1 MFTIGADPEVFLATN
16 NSPVSSI
23 GLIGGTKYEPI
34 HIQDGIF
41 LQEDNVTV
49 EYNIPPC
56 KSADDFLKYN
66 LQALHIISEK
76 AKALN
81 LEVSIKAAH
90 KMPKEQLQD
99 PRAWIF
105 GCEPDFNVWT
115 MEENPKP
122 RANQWR
128 AAGGHV
134 HIGFY
139 GNNMEKVELTKY
151 LDSTLGAF
159 FALVDPDEQRK
170 KMYGAAGSIRFKP
183 YGIEYRTLSNYWLTH
198 PVLIKVVYS
207 VVEVAIRM
215 LANGQLPQPDVPNKI
230 LVAIN
235 KRKTKDLIN
244 YLKPLGRVGT
254 TQLFRTCVLSALA
267 SIEEDPATKKID
279 INQKKFVYFLEN
291 PKDVVLSRL
300 AGSLF

>member
-1 MFTIGADPEVFLATN
+1 MFTIGADPEVFLAAN

-34 HIQDGIF
+34 HIKDGIF

-66 LQALHIISEK
+66 LQALSIISEK
-76 AKALN
+76 AKELN
-81 LEVSIKAAH
+81 LKVSIKAAH

-99 PRAWIF
+99 PRAWVF

-122 RANQWR
+122 RVNQWR

-134 HIGFY
+134 HIGFD

-207 VVEVAIRM
+207 IVETAIKQ
-215 LANGQLPQPDVPNKI
+215 LVNGQLPQQDLPNKI

-244 YLKPLGRVGT
+244 YLEPLGIAGT
-254 TQLFRTCVLSALA
+254 TQLFRTAVLSALA
-267 SIEEDPATKKID
+267 SVEENPETKKTD
-279 INQKKFVYFLEN
+279 INQKKFVYFLEH
-291 PKDVVLSRL
+291 PKDEAL
-300 AGSLF
+300 AKLARSLF